1 MVASQH
7 EIRQAVEPQVPNQIE
22 IDSRGV
28 QIQYTN
34 LADI

>member
-7 EIRQAVEPQVPNQIE
+7 EIRQAVEPQIPDQIE

-28 QIQYTN
+28 QIQYTD